1 MVGGLARPWSHAQT
15 LLSYADQAPFCS
27 VTSGLSDDGKGAD
40 MSSTAW
46 QAYRRKAQVVRDV
59 LARLDATSGDELPW
73 DAATAEVFADR
84 GELLRELQQ
93 VWSRRLAARVDLALE
108 SGDAEDGVAAAWQEL
123 ARELPGL
130 RRVLDSHESHPA
142 LRHGVRTEHRL
153 LGVAAGHAALDDPP
167 WYAAHTGARLTGSVP
182 TPAA

>member
-1 MVGGLARPWSHAQT
+1 
-15 LLSYADQAPFCS
+15 
-27 VTSGLSDDGKGAD
+27 

-46 QAYRRKAQVVRDV
+46 EAYHRKAAVVRDV
-59 LARLDATSGDELPW
+59 LARLDAAGGDELPW

-108 SGDAEDGVAAAWQEL
+108 TGDPEDGVAAAWRNL

-130 RRVLDSHESHPA
+130 RQLLDSHQGHPA

-153 LGVAAGHAALDDPP
+153 LGVAAGHATLDDPP
-167 WYAAHTGARLTGSVP
+167 WYAAHTATRLTNPTP